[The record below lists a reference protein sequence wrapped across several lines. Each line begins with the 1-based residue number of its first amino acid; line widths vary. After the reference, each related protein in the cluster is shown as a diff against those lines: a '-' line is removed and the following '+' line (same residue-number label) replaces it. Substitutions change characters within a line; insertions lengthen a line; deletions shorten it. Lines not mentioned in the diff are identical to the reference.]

1 MEEPNPNQNQDVD
14 LEKTDPKNNDLDKKT
29 ILNFLGVEITAPKG
43 MANPLIKLSGL
54 LIINLAL
61 LLLLR
66 YALNKG

>member
-14 LEKTDPKNNDLDKKT
+14 LEKTGPKNKDPDKKT
-29 ILNFLGVEITAPKG
+29 ILNFLGVQITAPKG

-54 LIINLAL
+54 VILNLAL
-61 LLLLR
+61 LFLLK